1 MAVAVGAQNGH
12 SGHFSLL
19 VGPLVAHFVAH
30 YFGEKDCSISPYR
43 LKVNMPKC
51 WSAPNSH
58 SAFVLSWISVTV
70 TVAAAVGG
78 ILGFIKTGSALLL
91 CYGLENGVDFLSS
104 VVVLWRFYCPHSTPE
119 IEAKLKHR
127 EKRASIAISFILF
140 MLGLGIVATAVD
152 DFLHGAETPEELQL
166 VLGISFVSILIFG
179 LLTIIKFHYAILLE
193 SASLHKD
200 AICSLI
206 GTTLSAALFINT
218 LIIDHFPE
226 AWWIDPAVALGCG
239 IASIIIGLYA
249 LFMASCVQKL
259 PICSPKWWFL
269 SQGDGKDEITGRDLE
284 PQDFIPNE
292 SDEEANGGETE
303 MTQNKQPETSPVV

>member
-1 MAVAVGAQNGH
+1 VCYKGQKEDNFTLY
-12 SGHFSLL
+12 SFI
-19 VGPLVAHFVAH
+19 FT
-30 YFGEKDCSISPYR
+30 
-43 LKVNMPKC
+43 MPKW
-51 WSAPNSH
+51 WSAPDSH
-58 SAFVLSWISVTV
+58 NAFVLSWISVLV
-70 TVAAAVGG
+70 TVAASVGG
-78 ILGFIKTGSALLL
+78 CIGFVRTGSALLL

-140 MLGLGIVATAVD
+140 LLGAGIGATAID
-152 DFLHGAETPEELQL
+152 DFTNGAETPDELRL
-166 VLGISFVSILIFG
+166 VLGISFVSILVFG
-179 LLTIIKFHYAILLE
+179 LLTIVKFHYAVLLE

-206 GTTLSAALFINT
+206 GTVLSAALFINT

-249 LFMASCVQKL
+249 IFVASCVQKL
-259 PICSPKWWFL
+259 PICSPRWWCL
-269 SQGDGKDEITGRDLE
+269 SQGDGKDEITGRELGPE
-284 PQDFIPNE
+284 DFVP
-292 SDEEANGGETE
+292 EEDGETE
-303 MTQNKQPETSPVV
+303 MTESKENKPETSDVV